1 MERGDQAWG
10 SEQTNRRKE
19 DSVKITLQRVIFQ
32 GQGERKNNTKTGS
45 FKGQRSTKKK
55 LN

>member
-1 MERGDQAWG
+1 MERGNQDWG

-19 DSVKITLQRVIFQ
+19 DSVKMTLQRVIFQ
-32 GQGERKNNTKTGS
+32 GQGERENTKTGS

-55 LN
+55 